1 MATVRDYLD
10 AQKQAQRS
18 IETLKRRVR
27 GAYDAAQA
35 TTNNGTYDCL
45 DELVDDAV
53 RGRFKNTLISSLAAP
68 IQAMINGTPED
79 RIFQEAL
86 AMNGFY
92 GFTGEQLRGLV
103 DGAKDK
109 LTFEGFWD
117 YLGKKTRF
125 GEVQQV
131 RYQAPGS
138 VLDQVTTPDV
148 VNYVGIAPTQPD
160 LITLQDKAELINWF
174 EEYGV
179 VPPNLIKNKPYMKP

>member
-1 MATVRDYLD
+1 MATVQDYLE

-18 IETLKRRVR
+18 VETLKRHVR

-35 TTNNGTYDCL
+35 TTNNGLYDCL
-45 DELVDDAV
+45 DQLVDNAI
-53 RGRFKNTLISSLAAP
+53 RGRFKDTLLSSLTAP

-92 GFTGEQLRGLV
+92 GFTGEQVRGLI

-125 GEVQQV
+125 GEVQQI
-131 RYQAPGS
+131 RYQAPSS
-138 VLDQVTTPDV
+138 VLDQVTIPDV
-148 VNYVGIAPTQPD
+148 INYVGIAPTKPN

-179 VPPNLIKNKPYMKP
+179 VPDKFTRGKPYM

>member
-1 MATVRDYLD
+1 MATVQDYLD

-18 IETLKRRVR
+18 VETLKRRVR

-35 TTNNGTYDCL
+35 TTNNEAYDCL
-45 DELVDDAV
+45 DRLVDDTI
-53 RGRFKNTLISSLAAP
+53 RGRFKNTLISSLITP

-92 GFTGEQLRGLV
+92 GFTGEQLRGLI

-125 GEVQQV
+125 GEVQQI
-131 RYQAPGS
+131 RYQAPGN
-138 VLDQVTTPDV
+138 VLDQVAIPDV
-148 VNYVGIAPTQPD
+148 VNYTGIAPTQPD
-160 LITLQDKAELINWF
+160 LITLQDKAELISWF

-179 VPPNLIKNKPYMKP
+179 VPTKLIQDKPYMR

>member
-1 MATVRDYLD
+1 MATVQDYLE

-27 GAYDAAQA
+27 GAYDSAQA
-35 TTNNGTYDCL
+35 TTNNGVYDCL
-45 DELVDDAV
+45 DRLVDDAV
-53 RGRFKNTLISSLAAP
+53 RGRFKNTLVSSLTTP

-92 GFTGEQLRGLV
+92 GFTSEQLRGLI
-103 DGAKDK
+103 DGTKDK
-109 LTFEGFWD
+109 LTFEGFWA

-125 GEVQQV
+125 GEVQQI

-138 VLDQVTTPDV
+138 VLDQVATVDI
-148 VNYVGIAPTQPD
+148 VNYVDIVPTQPN
-160 LITLQDKAELINWF
+160 LINLQDKAELISWF

-179 VPPNLIKNKPYMKP
+179 VPAKFIQNKPYMN